1 MPMYNLID
9 YSHNYSEKSR
19 TLWQYYRKE
28 SDNNITE
35 SQSLKFKLIFL
46 DNTDNDGIVDV
57 ETVALLKYLCGF

>member
-28 SDNNITE
+28 SDNNITD

>member
-28 SDNNITE
+28 SDNNITD

-46 DNTDNDGIVDV
+46 DNTDNDGTVDV
-57 ETVALLKYLCGF
+57 ETVALLKYLSSF

>member
-19 TLWQYYRKE
+19 SLSQYCRKE
-28 SDNNITE
+28 SDNNITD
-35 SQSLKFKLIFL
+35 SQSLKSKLIFL

>member
-28 SDNNITE
+28 SDNNITD

-46 DNTDNDGIVDV
+46 DNTDSDGIVDV

>member
-28 SDNNITE
+28 SDNNITD
-35 SQSLKFKLIFL
+35 SQSLKFRLIFL